1 VATLAA
7 DFGGTSIKLG
17 VVREGQVLARNRL
30 PAHADRPMAE
40 RLEAV
45 AESWQSMVTDLSLP
59 LAKCDGVGLSLP
71 FLMDP
76 KQPRVL
82 GVFHKYPG
90 APDIDFGKWARDR
103 LGLPVAIENDL
114 RMALLGEWSTGA
126 AYGHDDAVMIAFGSG
141 IGCAALLNGRL
152 VRGSHHRGGTLLAHT
167 TIAVDSD
174 PGRCGNIGCA
184 EDMACTATLAQVA
197 HAMPGFEQSRLR
209 GADPLDYEAVFRLA
223 DEGDA
228 VSQLVVERSLRVWA
242 TIALTAAVAYDPSVL
257 VLGGGVMA
265 RHEIVIPTIQ
275 EHIARFRPGIEWDL
289 SIVPSQLGDDA
300 ALIGCEWLLRNETL
314 GHG

>member
-17 VVREGQVLARNRL
+17 IVRDGQVLVKRRL

-45 AESWQSMVTDLSLP
+45 AESWQSMMAELGLSLTE
-59 LAKCDGVGLSLP
+59 CDGAGLSLP

-76 KQPRVL
+76 NQPRVL

-90 APDIDFGKWARDR
+90 APDIHFGNWARDR
-103 LGLPVAIENDL
+103 LGMPVAIENDL
-114 RMALLGEWSTGA
+114 RMALLGEWSAGA
-126 AYGHDDAVMIAFGSG
+126 ARGYDDAVMIAFGSG

-152 VRGSHHRGGTLLAHT
+152 VQGSHHRGGTLLAHT
-167 TIAVDSD
+167 TIAIDGD
-174 PGRCGNIGCA
+174 PGRCGNAGCA
-184 EDMACTATLAQVA
+184 EDMACTATLDDVA
-197 HAMPGFEQSRLR
+197 RALPEFESSRLR

-228 VSQLVVERSLRVWA
+228 VSRTIVKRSLPVWSA
-242 TIALTAAVAYDPSVL
+242 IALTAIVAYDPSVL
-257 VLGGGVMA
+257 VLGGGVMG
-265 RHEIVIPTIQ
+265 RHDVVIPAVQ
-275 EHIARFRPGIEWDL
+275 EHIARFRPGIEWDV
-289 SIVPSQLGDDA
+289 SVVPTQLGDDA
-300 ALIGCEWLLRNETL
+300 ALLGCEWLLHNETL
-314 GHG
+314 GHT